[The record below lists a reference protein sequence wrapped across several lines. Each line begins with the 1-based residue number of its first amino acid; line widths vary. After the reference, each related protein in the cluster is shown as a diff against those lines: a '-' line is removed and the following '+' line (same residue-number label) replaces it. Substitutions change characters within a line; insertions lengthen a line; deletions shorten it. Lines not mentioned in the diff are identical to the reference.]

1 MNTCGHLTARR
12 LRSSATAT
20 SSISVARS
28 MPFALIPASCS
39 HSPLAYPAA
48 SHGEMRM
55 ERDEGRRPIRSVR
68 DGSNEIR
75 VGLDEHVPVPDGP
88 DVFQILVTEFRRVG
102 GTGPVERNSYVSRAL
117 FGWLPPTRRRRA
129 ARL

>member
-1 MNTCGHLTARR
+1 
-12 LRSSATAT
+12 
-20 SSISVARS
+20 
-28 MPFALIPASCS
+28 
-39 HSPLAYPAA
+39 
-48 SHGEMRM
+48 MRM

-102 GTGPVERNSYVSRAL
+102 GTGPVERNSYGLALVDEDEVERPVSSKKVKCSTAL
-117 FGWLPPTRRRRA
+117 PLALTA
-129 ARL
+129 